1 MITFMRAAGAP
12 LGQAVVASVWGEERV
27 LGVTAWDCR
36 QAMGEAAGAGTLSA
50 FSKPLPSSHCG

>member
-12 LGQAVVASVWGEERV
+12 LGQAVVAPVWGEERV

-36 QAMGEAAGAGTLSA
+36 QAMGEAAGAVTLSA